1 VNQRIKENRYER
13 SKQMMKRIFIP
24 LLVVVLALS
33 LVLITAS
40 PAAAGASQA
49 VLWGVTGVNFASPGD
64 YSEVFKVDTATGVV
78 TIVAANTAGP
88 LYSDIAV
95 TPSGNVYA
103 VGMDNDGE
111 YGSTGNFYDLYR
123 LDPMTGGI
131 IQSWVNVFP
140 DSGFQH
146 VNALSSESDTS
157 LLAIEGGGVS
167 NPKLLRITL
176 DSSGG
181 FLSVAS
187 LGTIAA
193 SGAASVLSDGDLDR
207 DPASGKWYAGFW
219 ASAGSEMIELDL
231 ANPGSSTLISQ
242 SNIQWQ
248 GGFAF
253 LSSGAAYSGCWANRN
268 LYTVDVLGGGSAI
281 AYDLSGDLTGNI
293 FGLSSVPP
301 TDVWVADT
309 GDDSNPGTEAEPFQT
324 IQRGITAVADGGV
337 VNVAE
342 GEYAGAIVDKEVAI
356 VGAVGGG
363 SVITSGVHYGGG
375 PTYYTGFRLDAG
387 ADGAE
392 IKNFTVNCDDSSGF
406 FFAVFSRGIDN
417 VVIDSLTI
425 NGPVQGITN
434 WGGSY
439 WEITNNVLSYTEASG
454 GGGIGIFVGA
464 TPTLYRVSSGNL
476 IAYNTINATATAED
490 YSTPGIAIS
499 LDLRYGRYD
508 LLDGSEDVSGNEVL
522 NNTIIGNGGVN
533 SAGIEI
539 GVIGLEGDPAK
550 IAATIGLVDGTAV
563 QGNVIEDVDLGLYF
577 YVASNLTVTDNEMS
591 GCGYGMYTSDGIEDA
606 VIEDNAFSSNAV
618 QVTDSSEDLDLELI
632 LAGNTFDRAV
642 VVRGSGIKV
651 PTIFSSIQD
660 AIAEAESGDTI
671 EVMAGTYVEEGQ
683 IVIDRDLSIVG
694 EDKETT
700 IIKPAQDTGGSGDA
714 RGWFL
719 VQAGNEFNLSNVTL
733 DGEGRSIY
741 QAIRSFGGGSIDSN
755 IIRNILYPNYAGV
768 GVVFAGNY
776 NMTISNNTLTNIGRI
791 GIFAFGS
798 GVTDAQITGNTY
810 IGKGDVDSLDYGIEI
825 GGGAKAT
832 ITGNTI
838 TNCLAVASSDG
849 SESAAILVT
858 DYYGSGT
865 EAAIEDNTLAG
876 NTMGIA
882 VGYLE
887 TDQSL
892 VTAHYNSI
900 FGNELYGVSNV
911 GAVAVNATYNW
922 WGHATGPYHETT
934 NPDGQGNEVSD
945 NVFFDPW
952 LGPDDVDLTVST
964 QPASAVTKDSA
975 ALNMIY
981 TLGPY
986 DEVEVQF
993 VYKKAADAEWSAT
1006 GWVEKTADG
1015 THSAALAG
1023 LDPETDYSFKAQ
1035 LGYDDTV
1042 IEGDVKHF
1050 ATLSLTLPTVTT
1062 EAATELGT
1070 NTATVNMGYT
1080 VGDFSPVE
1088 VCFAYKKAADTAWTE
1103 TAWVTKSASGSHS
1116 VKLSGLNF
1124 GTLYDFKAQLRY
1136 DTTVI
1141 EGAKLQFTTSAP
1153 PPPVSP
1159 CFIATAAYG
1168 TPSAEEINVLR
1179 EFRDV
1184 VLLES
1189 AAGSRFVEWY
1199 YRTSPPIA
1207 DFIARHEFVRTL
1219 VRTFFVDPLVRL
1231 VDATGGAW
1239 RN

>member
-1 VNQRIKENRYER
+1 
-13 SKQMMKRIFIP
+13 MMKRIFIP

-40 PAAAGASQA
+40 PAAADASQT
-49 VLWGVTGVNFASPGD
+49 VLWGVTGVNFGSPGD

-78 TIVAANTAGP
+78 TIVAADTAGP

-95 TPSGNVYA
+95 TPSGNVYT
-103 VGMDNDGE
+103 VGMDKDGE

-123 LDPMTGGI
+123 LDPVTGGI
-131 IQSWVNVFP
+131 VQSWVNVFP
-140 DSGFQH
+140 VNGFQH
-146 VNALSSESDTS
+146 VNALSAESDTS
-157 LLAIEGGGVS
+157 LLAIEGGGVY

-176 DSSGG
+176 DSSGD
-181 FLSVAS
+181 FVSAAS

-219 ASAGSEMIELDL
+219 ASAGSEMIELNL

-268 LYTVDVLGGGSAI
+268 LYTVDVLGGGSVI
-281 AYDLSGDLTGNI
+281 AYDLSGDLIGNI

-301 TDVWVADT
+301 TEVWVAET
-309 GDDSNPGTEAEPFQT
+309 GDDSNLGTEAEPFQT
-324 IQRGITAVADGGV
+324 IQRGITAVAAGGV
-337 VNVAE
+337 VNVAD

-375 PTYYTGFRLDAG
+375 PTYYTGFRLDTG

-392 IKNFTVNCDDSSGF
+392 IKNFTVDCDDSSGF
-406 FFAVFSRGIDN
+406 FFGVFSRGIDD
-417 VVIDSLTI
+417 VIVDSLTI

-434 WGGSY
+434 WGGSC

-508 LLDGSEDVSGNEVL
+508 LLDGTEDVSGNEVL
-522 NNTIIGNGGVN
+522 NNTIIGNGGEN
-533 SAGIEI
+533 SAGVEI
-539 GVIGLEGDPAK
+539 GVIGVAGDPVK
-550 IAATIGLVDGTAV
+550 IAATMGLVDGTTV

-606 VIEDNAFSSNAV
+606 VIEDNTFSSNVV

-660 AIAEAESGDTI
+660 AIDAAESGDTI
-671 EVMAGTYVEEGQ
+671 EVMAGTYVLAGQ
-683 IVIDRDLSIVG
+683 IVIDEDLVIVG
-694 EDKETT
+694 EDRETT
-700 IIKPAQDTGGSGDA
+700 IIKPGAGFSGNYLFRAID
-714 RGWFL
+714 G
-719 VQAGNEFNLSNVTL
+719 EFSLSNVTL
-733 DGEGRSIY
+733 DGIGTQYGGVSIVNPGTGTI
-741 QAIRSFGGGSIDSN
+741 ADSIIKN
-755 IIRNILYPNYAGV
+755 MVAGTYLGF
-768 GVVFAGNY
+768 GVVVYGDGV
-776 NMTISNNTLTNIGRI
+776 TVSNNILTNIGRV
-791 GIFAFGS
+791 GIWVGAD
-798 GVTDAQITGNTY
+798 DALVTGNTY
-810 IGKGDVDSLDYGIEI
+810 TGKGEVDSLDYGIEVGY
-825 GGGAKAT
+825 GGKAT

-858 DYYGSGT
+858 DFYGSGT

-934 NPDGQGNEVSD
+934 NPDGEGDEVSD
-945 NVFFDPW
+945 NVIFDPW
-952 LGPDDVDLTVST
+952 LGPDDVNLTVST

-975 ALNMIY
+975 AMNMIY

-993 VYKKAADAEWSAT
+993 VYKKAAGAEWSAT
-1006 GWVEKTADG
+1006 GWVEKTTDG
-1015 THSAALAG
+1015 THSAVLAG

-1035 LGYDDTV
+1035 LRYDDTV

-1062 EAATELGT
+1062 QAATEIGT
-1070 NTATVNMGYT
+1070 DTATVNMGYT
-1080 VGDFSPVE
+1080 MGDFSPVE
-1088 VCFAYKKAADTAWTE
+1088 VCFAYKKAADTAWIE

-1116 VKLSGLNF
+1116 VKLSGLNV

-1153 PPPVSP
+1153 LPPVSP

-1184 VLLES
+1184 VLMQS
-1189 AAGSRFVEWY
+1189 VAGSRFVEWY

-1207 DFIARHEFVRTL
+1207 DFIARHDFVRML
-1219 VRTFFVDPLVRL
+1219 VRGFFVDPLVRL
-1231 VDATGGAW
+1231 VDAAGGAW